1 MCFILE
7 YMAGGDLLHF
17 LRKTKKEESTGYVT
31 TMLPEKELIKYA
43 YDIVSGMAHIA
54 SQKVYRF

>member
-1 MCFILE
+1 
-7 YMAGGDLLHF
+7 MAGGDLLHF

>member
-1 MCFILE
+1 
-7 YMAGGDLLHF
+7 MAGGDLLHF
-17 LRKTKKEESTGYVT
+17 LRKTKKEESTGQVT

-54 SQKVYRF
+54 SQKVF